1 MEFRHLRYFL
11 ALSEELHFGRAAE
24 RLAISQPPLSWNI
37 RQLEESLGAR
47 LFDRNSRGVRLTEAG
62 KALVPAARALLSRA
76 DEAARLVRDVECGL
90 RGQLRVG
97 YVSSMMYRGLPALL
111 HAFEAQATGMRVQ
124 SFELNSQE
132 QLVELTHERIDVG
145 FVHTA
150 GLPRGLARERLASER
165 FWCCLPQGHALAG
178 AARLAAERLRDETF
192 VMFSRQASPDYHE
205 RILTLCTQA
214 GFVPEIRHEVRHWP
228 SVVTLV
234 AQGFGVALVPE
245 AVRQAASAG
254 VVFVPLQ
261 AGKLRSTV
269 HAVWRQGDENPA
281 LLVFLRQL
289 RERLGAVAPG

>member
-24 RLAISQPPLSWNI
+24 RLSISQPPLSWNI

-47 LFDRNSRGVRLTEAG
+47 LFERNSRGVRLTEAG
-62 KALVPAARALLSRA
+62 KTLVPAARALLGRA
-76 DEAARLVRDVECGL
+76 DEAARLVRDVERGL

-111 HAFEAQATGMRVQ
+111 HAFEARSVGLRVQ

-132 QLVELTHERIDVG
+132 QLVELAHERIDVG
-145 FVHTA
+145 FVHSA
-150 GLPRGLARERLASER
+150 RLPRGLVHERLVAER
-165 FWCCLPQGHALAG
+165 FWCCLPTGHALAG
-178 AARLAAERLRDETF
+178 ARRLAPERLRDETF
-192 VMFSRQASPDYHE
+192 VMFARQASPDYHE
-205 RILTLCTQA
+205 RIMTLCTSA
-214 GFVPEIRHEVRHWP
+214 GFMPEIRHEVRHWP

-245 AVRQAASAG
+245 AVRGAGTAG

-261 AGKLRSTV
+261 AGRLRSSV
-269 HAVWRQGDENPA
+269 YAVWREGDENPA
-281 LLVFLRQL
+281 LLQFLGQL
-289 RERLGAVAPG
+289 RGQGEGV